1 MNASSTIPSNAPSNA
16 PGMPPSHISIFI
28 AVIARDL
35 RLALRAR
42 AEAVQPFLFF
52 ILVVSLFP
60 LGVGP
65 EPALLQHMAPGVIWV
80 AALLATYTA
89 LDGLLRS
96 DLQDGTLEQ
105 FLLSPAP
112 LPWLLLAK
120 VVAHWAST
128 GLPLVLAAPLLALLL
143 NLPATALATLL
154 WALLLGTPVL
164 SLIGAIGVALTAG
177 LPRSGLLLAL
187 IVMPLYVPVL
197 VFGAGAVA
205 AAASG
210 FAATGQLYIL
220 AALLVLAMTLAP
232 LAIAAG
238 LRIALS

>member
-1 MNASSTIPSNAPSNA
+1 VKTPIIA
-16 PGMPPSHISIFI
+16 

-35 RLALRAR
+35 QLAMRSR
-42 AEAVQPFLFF
+42 AEMVQPFLFF

-65 EPALLQHMAPGVIWV
+65 EPELLRRMAPGVIWV

-105 FLLSPAP
+105 FLLSPVP
-112 LPWLLLAK
+112 LPWLLLGK
-120 VVAHWAST
+120 IIAHWLIT
-128 GLPLVLAAPLLALLL
+128 GLPLVVAAPLLALLL
-143 NLPATALATLL
+143 DLPGMAMSTLL
-154 WALLLGTPVL
+154 LALLLGTPTL
-164 SLIGAIGVALTAG
+164 SLVGAIGVALTAG
-177 LPRSGLLLAL
+177 LPRGGLLLAL

-197 VFGAGAVA
+197 IFGAGAVA
-205 AAASG
+205 AAATG
-210 FAATGQLYIL
+210 LTAIGQLYIL
-220 AALLVLAMTLAP
+220 AAMLILALTLAP
-232 LAIAAG
+232 LAMAAG